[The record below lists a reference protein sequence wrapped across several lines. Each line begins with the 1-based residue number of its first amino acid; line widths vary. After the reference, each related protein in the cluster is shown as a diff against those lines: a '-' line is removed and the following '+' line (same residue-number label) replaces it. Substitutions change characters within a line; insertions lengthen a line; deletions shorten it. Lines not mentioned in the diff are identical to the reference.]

1 MKKLLDKKTIILLSI
16 AIISLIGHLFIY
28 PMLPEQ
34 IPIQWGSDG
43 SVSSWGEKYM
53 DLVLASLPVLIVL
66 MMKATPYMYPR
77 SANYRKHP
85 QAYNIVLVGVTL
97 LLIACSWLS
106 AFAGL
111 GYNVNIQTL
120 IPAGIGILFIALGN
134 TMPQIRPTYF
144 FGIKTPWTLENP
156 DVWRKTHKFGGI
168 LFCIMGVLFIL
179 SAFFGSELF
188 VHGILV
194 PVILGSVAVLYI
206 YSYILYRKSQ
216 S

>member
-1 MKKLLDKKTIILLSI
+1 
-16 AIISLIGHLFIY
+16 
-28 PMLPEQ
+28 
-34 IPIQWGSDG
+34 
-43 SVSSWGEKYM
+43 
-53 DLVLASLPVLIVL
+53 
-66 MMKATPYMYPR
+66 
-77 SANYRKHP
+77 
-85 QAYNIVLVGVTL
+85 
-97 LLIACSWLS
+97 
-106 AFAGL
+106 
-111 GYNVNIQTL
+111 
-120 IPAGIGILFIALGN
+120 
-134 TMPQIRPTYF
+134 MPQIRPTYF

-206 YSYILYRKSQ
+206 YSYVLYRKNQ